1 MSLKVRMKLFLGMAL
16 LLASHATLA
25 TGAGLPYDY
34 YRVGSASDVATT
46 TESGIVLAGGGKDVD
61 AAFQWMCALSGGGD
75 FLVIRARG
83 TDAYDAY
90 VRELCP
96 GVNSV
101 ATLIIPDKHAA
112 LDPAVA
118 AIIGRA
124 EAIWIAGGDQADYI
138 RAWTETP
145 VQRTLQAL
153 IDRGIPVGGT
163 SAGLQILTSFV
174 YSAEGASGVTSAQA
188 LANPRNRLV
197 TLRRDFLNIPLLNN
211 TLGDPHFLAR
221 DRMGRNIDFLCRIH
235 DNGWSGQPRG
245 IEVEEGTALLIE
257 DDGLSFV
264 VGDGVAYFLRTPNSS
279 PVCSRQGPLTARNIE
294 VYRINVAGRFDVTT
308 WTGSGGNAYTVS
320 SMRGMLSSTQAGG
333 SIY

>member
-1 MSLKVRMKLFLGMAL
+1 MLIVKVFLVLAL
-16 LLASHATLA
+16 LLSPHTVLA
-25 TGAGLPYDY
+25 KSEGLLYEY
-34 YRVGSASDVATT
+34 YRVGSASDLVST

-75 FLVIRARG
+75 FLIIRARG
-83 TDAYDAY
+83 TDAYNAY
-90 VRELCP
+90 IHELCP

-101 ATLIIPDKHAA
+101 ATLIVPDKYAAMHA
-112 LDPAVA
+112 DVA
-118 AIIGRA
+118 SIIAHA

-174 YSAEGASGVTSAQA
+174 YSAEGPSGVTSAQA

-197 TLRRDFLNIPLLNN
+197 TLRRDFLNVPLLTNI
-211 TLGDPHFLAR
+211 LGDPHFLAR
-221 DRMGRNIDFLCRIH
+221 DRMGRNIDFLCRIQ

-257 DDGLSFV
+257 DDGLAFV
-264 VGDGVAYFLRTPNSS
+264 VGEGVAYFLRTPNSS
-279 PVCSRQGPLTARNIE
+279 QVCSRHGPLTVHNVE
-294 VYRINVAGRFDVTT
+294 VYRINAAGRFYVKT
-308 WTGSGGNAYTVS
+308 WIGSGGNAYTVS
-320 SMRGMLSSTQAGG
+320 SMKGMLSSTQAGG

>member
-1 MSLKVRMKLFLGMAL
+1 MSLIVRLKLFIVMAL
-16 LLASHATLA
+16 LLASQTARA
-25 TGAGLPYDY
+25 KGEGLLHEY
-34 YRVGSASDVATT
+34 YRVGSAADVVTT
-46 TESGIVLAGGGKDVD
+46 TQSGIVLAGGGKDVD

-75 FLVIRARG
+75 FLIIRARG
-83 TDAYDAY
+83 TDAYNAY
-90 VRELCP
+90 VHELCP

-101 ATLIIPDKHAA
+101 ATLIVPDKHAA
-112 LDPAVA
+112 LHSDVA
-118 AIIGRA
+118 SIIAHA

-153 IDRGIPVGGT
+153 IDRGVPVGGT

-174 YSAEGASGVTSAQA
+174 YSAEGPSGITSAQA
-188 LANPRNRLV
+188 LANPRSRLV
-197 TLRRDFLNIPLLNN
+197 TLRRDFLNVPLLSNI
-211 TLGDPHFLAR
+211 LGDPHFLAR

-257 DDGLSFV
+257 DDGLAFV
-264 VGDGVAYFLRTPNSS
+264 VGEGVAYFLRTPNSS
-279 PVCSRQGPLTARNIE
+279 RVCSQHGPLTVHNVE
-294 VYRINVAGRFDVTT
+294 VYRINAAGRFYVTT
-308 WTGSGGNAYTVS
+308 WLGSGGNAYTVS

>member
-1 MSLKVRMKLFLGMAL
+1 MSLIVRVQLFLV
-16 LLASHATLA
+16 LASLFASHTASA
-25 TGAGLPYDY
+25 KGEALPYEY
-34 YRVGSASDVATT
+34 YRVGSVSDVVTT
-46 TESGIVLAGGGKDVD
+46 TESGIVLAGGGKDVE
-61 AAFQWMCALSGGGD
+61 AAFQWMCALSGSGD
-75 FLVIRARG
+75 FLIIRARG
-83 TDAYDAY
+83 TDAYNAY

-112 LDPAVA
+112 MHSSVA
-118 AIIGRA
+118 AIIARA
-124 EAIWIAGGDQADYI
+124 EAIWVAGGDQADYI

-174 YSAEGASGVTSAQA
+174 YSAEGPSGVTSAQA
-188 LANPRNRLV
+188 LANPRNHLV
-197 TLRRDFLNIPLLNN
+197 TLRRDFLNIPLLSN

-257 DDGLSFV
+257 DDGLAFV
-264 VGDGVAYFLRTPNSS
+264 VGGGVAYFLRTPNSS
-279 PVCSRQGPLTARNIE
+279 QVCSRQGPLTVRNIE
-294 VYRINVAGRFDVTT
+294 VYRINAAGRFDIAT

-333 SIY
+333 SIN